1 MGCIVRPMG
10 RFAIVPQDEATQQM
24 WRWDEY
30 MYICI

>member
-24 WRWDEY
+24 WDEY
-30 MYICI
+30 VT